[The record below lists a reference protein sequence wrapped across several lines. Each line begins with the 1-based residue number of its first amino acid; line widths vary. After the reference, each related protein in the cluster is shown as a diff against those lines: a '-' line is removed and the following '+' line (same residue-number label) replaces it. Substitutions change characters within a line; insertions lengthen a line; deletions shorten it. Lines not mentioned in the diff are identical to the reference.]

1 VLWQGGLGGDGCA
14 VLVCVECTSTSTCR
28 YVGSLGHAVMQIL
41 WDVVF
46 WVAVWNG

>member
-1 VLWQGGLGGDGCA
+1 VMGC
-14 VLVCVECTSTSTCR
+14 VLVCVECTSTCR